1 MSYAVV
7 LNDEQVI
14 TPIVEGTI
22 VRIVD
27 GDQFE
32 DFENPAL
39 HLTEGRR
46 GAVLRF
52 VLAKGVKT
60 FVAPP
65 NTFCELSYNAALE
78 NEVNF
83 IAIAANTTF
92 SQFAASEKIIQSH
105 LREEEVVPSV

>member
-1 MSYAVV
+1 MKYAVV
-7 LNDEQVI
+7 LNDQQVI

-22 VRIVD
+22 VRIVN
-27 GDQFE
+27 GEQFE

-39 HLTEGRR
+39 QLTEGRR

-52 VLAKGVKT
+52 VLAKDVKT

-78 NEVNF
+78 NDVQF
-83 IAIAANTTF
+83 IHIASGITF
-92 SQFAASEKIIQSH
+92 EQFTQDVKTVQTQLPA
-105 LREEEVVPSV
+105 EEILPSV